1 MTSILKVSEIQDPTN
16 SNTALTIDANGNVNI
31 PGHVVQ
37 VQRTEWSADNA
48 TSSTSFIDTGR
59 YVTITP
65 TSTSSKIL
73 VMVITG
79 YWVTGGGGVSDYL
92 ASTIYRNGTTNL
104 GQANDSAY
112 GVFLNRT
119 GGQDSNY
126 TQMAIGQIYDSPS
139 TTSATTY
146 NYYVRTT
153 AGNTIYYGDSR
164 VWSSITAMEIAQ

>member
-1 MTSILKVSEIQDPTN
+1 MASILNVDQINNAAGTSAI
-16 SNTALTIDANGNVNI
+16 TIDSSGNTLM
-31 PGHVVQ
+31 PGHVIQ

-59 YVTITP
+59 SVSITP
-65 TSTSSKIL
+65 TSATSKIL
-73 VMVITG
+73 VTVITG
-79 YWVTGGGGVSDYL
+79 YWVTGSSGVSDYL

-104 GQANDSAY
+104 GQPNDANY

-126 TQMAIGQIYDSPS
+126 TQMAIGQIYDSPA

-146 NYYVRTT
+146 NYYVKTA
-153 AGNTIYYGDSR
+153 AGNTIYYGDQR